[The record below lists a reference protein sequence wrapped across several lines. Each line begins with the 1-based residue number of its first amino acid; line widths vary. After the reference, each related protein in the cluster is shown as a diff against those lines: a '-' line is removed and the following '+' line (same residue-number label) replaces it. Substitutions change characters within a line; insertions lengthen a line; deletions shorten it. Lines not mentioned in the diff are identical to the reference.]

1 MSTKIQEQL
10 DARFMQAA
18 LDVAAKGL
26 AAGEVPIGAVLV
38 LDDHIIATAHNT
50 SITDSDPTAH
60 AEVLVLRQGSEIQRS
75 PRLDGATLYVTVEPC
90 IMCTGALLQARIQRL
105 VFGTREPRTGG
116 VVSIAD
122 TLMNPA
128 NTHHIAVTE
137 GVMAVDAGQL
147 MKQFFSARR

>member
-10 DARFMQAA
+10 DTRYMRAA
-18 LDVAAKGL
+18 LDAAAQGL

-38 LDDHIIATAHNT
+38 LDDRIIATAHNA
-50 SITDSDPTAH
+50 SVTDSDPTAH
-60 AEVLVLRQGSEIQRS
+60 AEVLALREGCKVQRS
-75 PRLDGATLYVTVEPC
+75 PRLDGATL
-90 IMCTGALLQARIQRL
+90 L

-116 VVSIAD
+116 VVSITD

-137 GVMAVDAGQL
+137 GVIATDATQL
-147 MKQFFSARR
+147 MQQFFSKRR